1 MTQAPFHNEDSFERA
16 IIALI
21 DSADEQERGQDLDR
35 LYNHVMNSPDEVNNL
50 ASFVFM
56 LDDDFRPRITQAVD
70 AYRRWCK
77 TKGRPCDDQTVARA
91 LVRIYR
97 AKRGIEADAS

>member
-16 IIALI
+16 INSLI
-21 DSADEQERGQDLDR
+21 DAADEQHRGEDLDR
-35 LYNHVMNSPDEVNNL
+35 LYQHVMNSPDEVNNL
-50 ASFVFM
+50 ASFIFM
-56 LDDDFRPRITQAVD
+56 LDDDYRPKITQAVD

-77 TKGRPCDDQTVARA
+77 TKGRPCDDQTIAQS

-97 AKRGIEADAS
+97 AKRGIHTE